1 MKSKSWKIVFAGG
14 LLLLAA
20 AGAQAKDSGPITVA
34 LKYTPQESVGSSS
47 VMLAPGL
54 GDRPVVL
61 SLADGRPGADPAV
74 IGENANDDEV
84 RPMRASND
92 PVAWANEV
100 LRKNA
105 ADWGVKTAEKA
116 PLTLA
121 GKLVRLRALE
131 SRKAVGST
139 YTAEVQ
145 VSFALKDA
153 RGATLWEGAVA
164 GDATRY
170 GRKLSEE
177 NVNEVLSDAT
187 KQAYANLFNNAGLQ
201 DAWAGK
207 GKPVAT
213 AGTAAAAPAA
223 APAAPPV
230 SPADLLADLVKL
242 KKQGF
247 STDLLVDYVNQ
258 KSLSKTLSADDM
270 GKWKAAGM
278 PDEVLK
284 AALAKGK
291 S

>member
-1 MKSKSWKIVFAGG
+1 MKSNSWKIVFAGC
-14 LLLLAA
+14 LLLLGAT
-20 AGAQAKDSGPITVA
+20 GAQAKDSSPFTVS
-34 LKYTPQESVGSSS
+34 LKYTPQESVGAAS
-47 VMLAPGL
+47 VLLAPGL
-54 GDRPVVL
+54 SDRPVVL
-61 SLADGRPGADPAV
+61 TLADGRSGSDPAV
-74 IGENANDDEV
+74 IGENANDDQV
-84 RPMRASND
+84 SPMRASND
-92 PVAWANEV
+92 PLAWANDV
-100 LRKNA
+100 LKRNA
-105 ADWGVKTAEKA
+105 ADWGIKTADKA

-131 SRKAVGST
+131 SKKAVGST

-145 VSFALKDA
+145 VSFTLKDA
-153 RGATLWEGAVA
+153 RGGTLWEGVAA
-164 GDATRY
+164 GDSTRY
-170 GRKLSEE
+170 GRKHSEE
-177 NVNEVLSDAT
+177 NISEILSDAT
-187 KQAYANLFNNAGLQ
+187 KQAFANLFNNAGLQ

-207 GKPVAT
+207 GKPVASVSS
-213 AGTAAAAPAA
+213 APAA
-223 APAAPPV
+223 APAAPAIA
-230 SPADLLADLVKL
+230 PADLLADLVKL

>member
-1 MKSKSWKIVFAGG
+1 MTSSSWKIAFAGG
-14 LLLLAA
+14 LLLLVVAV
-20 AGAQAKDSGPITVA
+20 AQAKDSSPFTVS
-34 LKYTPQESVGSSS
+34 LKYTPQESVGASS
-47 VMLAPGL
+47 VLLAPGL

-61 SLADGRPGADPAV
+61 SLADGRPGSDPAV
-74 IGENANDDEV
+74 IGEDANDDQV
-84 RPMRASND
+84 SPMRASND

-100 LRKNA
+100 LKKNA
-105 ADWGVKTAEKA
+105 ADWGIRTAEKA

-145 VSFALKDA
+145 VSFTLKDA
-153 RGATLWEGAVA
+153 RGGTLWEGVAA
-164 GDATRY
+164 GDSTRY
-170 GRKLSEE
+170 GRKHSEE
-177 NVNEVLSDAT
+177 NVSEVLSDAT
-187 KQAYANLFNNAGLQ
+187 KQAYANLFNNSGLQ

-207 GKPVAT
+207 GKPVA
-213 AGTAAAAPAA
+213 AAAAAPAA
-223 APAAPPV
+223 PASPAV
-230 SPADLLADLVKL
+230 SPAELLAELVKL

-258 KSLSKTLSADDM
+258 KSLSRTLSADDM
-270 GKWKAAGM
+270 GKWKTAGM

>member
-1 MKSKSWKIVFAGG
+1 MKSNSWKIVFAGG
-14 LLLLAA
+14 LTLLAA
-20 AGAQAKDSGPITVA
+20 AGAQAKDSGPFTVA
-34 LKYTPQESVGSSS
+34 LKYVPQESVGSTS

-74 IGENANDDEV
+74 IGENANDDQMT
-84 RPMRASND
+84 PMRASND
-92 PVAWANEV
+92 PLAWANEV
-100 LRKNA
+100 LRKTA
-105 ADWGVKTAEKA
+105 TDWGVRTADKA
-116 PLTLA
+116 PLSLA
-121 GKLVRLRALE
+121 GKLVRLRVLE

-153 RGATLWEGAVA
+153 RGGTLWEGVVA

-170 GRKLSEE
+170 GRKLSDE

-187 KQAYANLFNNAGLQ
+187 KQAYANLFNTSALQ

-207 GKPVAT
+207 GKAVAT
-213 AGTAAAAPAA
+213 TAASASAPAPAA
-223 APAAPPV
+223 SAIA
-230 SPADLLADLVKL
+230 PADLLAELVKL

-258 KSLSKTLSADDM
+258 KSLSKALSADDM
-270 GKWKAAGM
+270 GKWKTAGM

-291 S
+291 G

>member
-1 MKSKSWKIVFAGG
+1 MTSSSWKIAFAGG

-20 AGAQAKDSGPITVA
+20 AVAQAKDSSPFTVS
-34 LKYTPQESVGSSS
+34 LKYTPQESVGASS
-47 VMLAPGL
+47 VLLAPGL

-61 SLADGRPGADPAV
+61 SLADGRPGSDPAV
-74 IGENANDDEV
+74 IGEDANDDQV
-84 RPMRASND
+84 SPMRASND

-100 LRKNA
+100 LKKNA
-105 ADWGVKTAEKA
+105 ADWGIRTAEKA

-145 VSFALKDA
+145 VSFTLKDA
-153 RGATLWEGAVA
+153 RGGTLWEGVAA
-164 GDATRY
+164 GDSTRY
-170 GRKLSEE
+170 GRKHSEE
-177 NVNEVLSDAT
+177 NVSEVLSDAT
-187 KQAYANLFNNAGLQ
+187 KQAYANLFNNSGLQ

-207 GKPVAT
+207 GKPVA
-213 AGTAAAAPAA
+213 AAAAAPAA
-223 APAAPPV
+223 PASPAV
-230 SPADLLADLVKL
+230 SPAELLAELVKL

-258 KSLSKTLSADDM
+258 KSLSRTLSADDM
-270 GKWKAAGM
+270 GKWKTAGM